1 MSRNIVTAERIDN
14 PAVRRDMTAA
24 SYELLKP
31 QWRIVGEVKKEEPQ
45 KKNDAIPAEVKTEE
59 PNLILESMRT
69 NYEQLT
75 GKKAKGNWGTKR
87 IQDELKKLQA

>member
-1 MSRNIVTAERIDN
+1 MARNIVTVELIDN
-14 PAVRRDMTAA
+14 PAVRRDMTMA
-24 SYELLKP
+24 SYELLKAG
-31 QWRIVGEVKKEEPQ
+31 WRIVGEVKKEEPQ
-45 KKNDAIPAEVKTEE
+45 KKSDVIPAEVREE

-69 NYEQLT
+69 NYETLT